1 MDETRVTVI
10 PGDGIGPDIID
21 AAVDVLD
28 HLECG
33 LAFDYAIAGAPAIDK
48 GLDLIPEETLTMIEQ
63 NSVSLKGP
71 ITTPIG
77 RGFTSVNVSLRQHFD
92 LFANV
97 RPALSIPGASTRY
110 RDVDIMV
117 VRENMEGLY
126 SGIGHMVSD
135 DGERAELRSVITRTG
150 STRVIRHA
158 FELARRVHREKVTVV
173 HKANIMKT
181 TSGLFLDVARDIA
194 TEYDDIEFEEMIVDN
209 CAMQLVMNP
218 DRFDV
223 IVTTNLFG
231 DILSDL
237 CAGLIGGLGLAPGAN
252 IGEERAIF
260 EAVHGSAPDIAGK
273 NIANP
278 TALLLGAAMMLD
290 YLHLTD
296 QANRLRNAVREV
308 IAEGKTVTRD
318 LGGSATTTEYTKAL
332 IDHLS

>member
-21 AAVDVLD
+21 ATVDILD

-48 GLDLIPEETLTMIEQ
+48 GLDLIPEETLDMIEK
-63 NSVSLKGP
+63 NRISLKGP

-97 RPALSIPGASTRY
+97 RPALSIPGASKRY
-110 RDVDIMV
+110 DNVDIMV

-158 FELARRVHREKVTVV
+158 FELARRVHRKKVTVV

-194 TEYDDIEFEEMIVDN
+194 TEYSDIKFEEMIVDN

-252 IGEERAIF
+252 IGEDRAIF

-278 TALLLGAAMMLD
+278 TALLLGAAMMLE
-290 YLHLTD
+290 YLQFTD
-296 QANRLRNAVREV
+296 EANRLRNAIREV
-308 IAEGKTVTRD
+308 IGEGRTVTPD
-318 LGGSATTTEYTKAL
+318 LGGSATTTEYTQAL
-332 IDHLS
+332 IDHLG